1 MYRSVSEAYAHAA
14 HATHANQ
21 NIPNNS
27 KLLFEQSTI

>member
-1 MYRSVSEAYAHAA
+1 MYRSVLEAYAHAA
-14 HATHANQ
+14 LANQ